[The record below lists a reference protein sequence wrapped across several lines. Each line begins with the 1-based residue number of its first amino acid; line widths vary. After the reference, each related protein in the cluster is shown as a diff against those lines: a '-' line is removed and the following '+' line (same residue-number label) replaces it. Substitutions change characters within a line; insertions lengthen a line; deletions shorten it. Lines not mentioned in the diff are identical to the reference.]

1 MAEERG
7 EEDGWFCEL
16 ARWSLSTPCM
26 FCGARDS
33 GATDSSHNQL
43 RLEKDVPYGGFG
55 SADAV
60 AHRRKRGGADFTR
73 RLAQGGERN
82 RQETRVLYGFNSLI
96 GRTSMLPSRAG
107 GIFEATWIAS
117 FKSLASI
124 R

>member
-1 MAEERG
+1 MALLTAAPQDR
-7 EEDGWFCEL
+7 
-16 ARWSLSTPCM
+16 RT
-26 FCGARDS
+26 
-33 GATDSSHNQL
+33 TKL

-60 AHRRKRGGADFTR
+60 ERRRKRGGADFTR

-82 RQETRVLYGFNSLI
+82 RQETPVLHVYGFNSLI

>member
-1 MAEERG
+1 
-7 EEDGWFCEL
+7 
-16 ARWSLSTPCM
+16 M
-26 FCGARDS
+26 FCGALDS
-33 GATDSSHNQL
+33 GATGSSHNQL

-60 AHRRKRGGADFTR
+60 AHRRKRSGADFTR
-73 RLAQGGERN
+73 RLAQGGEPN
-82 RQETRVLYGFNSLI
+82 RQETRVLHVYGFNSLI

>member
-1 MAEERG
+1 LLRA
-7 EEDGWFCEL
+7 
-16 ARWSLSTPCM
+16 
-26 FCGARDS
+26 GA
-33 GATDSSHNQL
+33 L
-43 RLEKDVPYGGFG
+43 VM
-55 SADAV
+55 
-60 AHRRKRGGADFTR
+60 HRRKCDDADFTR

-82 RQETRVLYGFNSLI
+82 RQETRVVHVYGVNSLI

>member
-1 MAEERG
+1 M
-7 EEDGWFCEL
+7 
-16 ARWSLSTPCM
+16 S
-26 FCGARDS
+26 CGALDS
-33 GATDSSHNQL
+33 GATGSSHNQIAFGEG
-43 RLEKDVPYGGFG
+43 RPARGFG

-60 AHRRKRGGADFTR
+60 ERRRKRGGADFTR
-73 RLAQGGERN
+73 RLAHGGERN
-82 RQETRVLYGFNSLI
+82 RQETRVLQVYGFNSLI